1 MLTRGEI
8 LTFKRLFKHG
18 KEHEIIGFILQ
29 HHIDVNSC
37 PLGTHLI
44 FSAIQAEMFEL
55 FVFIINHKDFDP
67 NVKSFYGHSIIK
79 FILGEYKIGEIFN
92 PINLRKK
99 SNPMRKFYY
108 HYVNWLKNNDSI
120 C

>member
-29 HHIDVNSC
+29 HNIDVNSC

-67 NVKSFYGHSIIK
+67 NVKSFYGHTIIE
-79 FILGEYKIGEIFN
+79 FILGEYKVGEIFN
-92 PINLRKK
+92 PLDKRKRF
-99 SNPMRKFYY
+99 NTQRKFYNY
-108 HYVNWLKNNDSI
+108 YLNWLNKKQ
-120 C
+120 